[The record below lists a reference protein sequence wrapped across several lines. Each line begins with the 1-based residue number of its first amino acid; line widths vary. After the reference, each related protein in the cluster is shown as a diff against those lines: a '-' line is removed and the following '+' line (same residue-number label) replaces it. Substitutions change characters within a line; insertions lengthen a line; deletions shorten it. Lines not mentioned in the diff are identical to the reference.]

1 MKFNANSLN
10 NRVTRQFYISNFF
23 PFLYSLMLIELQC
36 NNSPVDYIQQ
46 LKSIFF
52 NWGINYYK
60 VNNLYL
66 SDDVYDLLTISSI
79 NEELGASLR
88 ESYIT
93 YKNDSVFKDFIIQA
107 LDLVKEYPYRFLKT
121 HTTDELSPKTNE
133 TSCDEVQ
140 I

>member
-1 MKFNANSLN
+1 MEFNANSLN
-10 NRVTRQFYISNFF
+10 KRVTRQFYISNFF

-52 NWGINYYK
+52 KWGINYYK

-88 ESYIT
+88 KSYIT
-93 YKNDSVFKDFIIQA
+93 YKNDSVFKDFIKQA
-107 LDLVKEYPYRFLKT
+107 FQFLKT
-121 HTTDELSPKTNE
+121 HTTDELSSKTNE

-140 I
+140 L

>member
-1 MKFNANSLN
+1 MEFNANSLN

-36 NNSPVDYIQQ
+36 N
-46 LKSIFF
+46 
-52 NWGINYYK
+52 
-60 VNNLYL
+60 
-66 SDDVYDLLTISSI
+66 
-79 NEELGASLR
+79 
-88 ESYIT
+88 
-93 YKNDSVFKDFIIQA
+93 IIQA